1 MLYSNMMSTT
11 QLHVMVSGVIRL
23 RIRSISYCYSN
34 TGVFEYMH
42 EDLGK
47 KTELFERLLSMFGIS
62 VILIFT
68 DILKFTDID
77 IQKSHLKISVD

>member
-1 MLYSNMMSTT
+1 
-11 QLHVMVSGVIRL
+11 
-23 RIRSISYCYSN
+23 
-34 TGVFEYMH
+34 
-42 EDLGK
+42 
-47 KTELFERLLSMFGIS
+47 MFGIS